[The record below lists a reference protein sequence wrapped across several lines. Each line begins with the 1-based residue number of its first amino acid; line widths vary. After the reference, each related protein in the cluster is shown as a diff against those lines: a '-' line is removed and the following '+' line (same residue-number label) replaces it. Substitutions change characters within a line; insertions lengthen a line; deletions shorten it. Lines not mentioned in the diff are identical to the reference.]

1 VAIAPFTLSAPAK
14 INLCLLITARRPNGY
29 HDLQTAF
36 QMLDICDTLSFELS
50 DQLSVE
56 SNIDLPVQTN
66 LVYLAAKLLQE
77 FSATKQ
83 GATIHLDKFLPMG
96 AGLGGGS
103 SDAATTLL
111 GLNRLWNLNIS
122 AKELMRLGRQLGAD
136 VPVFVFAQSA
146 WGEGIGEVLT
156 PLVLK
161 SSFYL
166 IVSPNCHVDTA
177 RIFSHPELTRDSS
190 TITIARFLEHGARND
205 CEFVVR
211 ELYPEVD
218 EVLLWLNKWGPAKM
232 TGTGSCVFLQFDS
245 RLEAQSVAKQ
255 VPEQW
260 TTFVAQGLDKSPVVS
275 ELAQLG

>member
-1 VAIAPFTLSAPAK
+1 MAPFTLSAPAK
-14 INLCLLITARRPNGY
+14 INLCLLITGRRPDGY

-77 FSATKQ
+77 FSSTKQ

-122 AKELMRLGRQLGAD
+122 AEELMRLGRQLGAD

-205 CEFVVR
+205 CEIVVR

>member
-14 INLCLLITARRPNGY
+14 INLCLLITGRRPDGY

>member
-1 VAIAPFTLSAPAK
+1 MAPFTLSAPAK
-14 INLCLLITARRPNGY
+14 INLCLLITGRRPDGY

-205 CEFVVR
+205 CEIVVR

>member
-1 VAIAPFTLSAPAK
+1 MAIAPFTLSAPAK
-14 INLCLLITARRPNGY
+14 INLCLLITGRRPDGY

-56 SNIDLPVQTN
+56 SNTDFPVPPN
-66 LVYLAAKLLQE
+66 LAYLAAKLLQE

-122 AKELMRLGRQLGAD
+122 AEELMRLGRQLGAD

-205 CEFVVR
+205 CEIVVR

>member
-1 VAIAPFTLSAPAK
+1 MAIAPFTLSAPAK
-14 INLCLLITARRPNGY
+14 INLCLLITGRRPDGY

-122 AKELMRLGRQLGAD
+122 AEELMRLGRQLGAD

-146 WGEGIGEVLT
+146 WGEGIGELLT

-205 CEFVVR
+205 CEIVVR

>member
-1 VAIAPFTLSAPAK
+1 MAIAPFTLSAPAK
-14 INLCLLITARRPNGY
+14 INLCLLITGRRPDGY

-122 AKELMRLGRQLGAD
+122 AEELMRLGRQLGAD

-205 CEFVVR
+205 CEIVVR

-245 RLEAQSVAKQ
+245 RLEARSVAKQ

>member
-1 VAIAPFTLSAPAK
+1 MAIAPFTLSAPAK
-14 INLCLLITARRPNGY
+14 INLCLLITARRPDGY

-111 GLNRLWNLNIS
+111 GLNHLWNLNIS
-122 AKELMRLGRQLGAD
+122 AKELMRLGRQFGAD

-205 CEFVVR
+205 CENVVR
-211 ELYPEVD
+211 NLYPEVD

-232 TGTGSCVFLQFDS
+232 TGTGSCVFLRFDS
-245 RLEAQSVAKQ
+245 RLEAESVARQ
-255 VPEQW
+255 VPELW

>member
-14 INLCLLITARRPNGY
+14 INLCLLITARRPDGY

-205 CEFVVR
+205 CEIVVR

>member
-1 VAIAPFTLSAPAK
+1 MAIAPFTLSAPAK
-14 INLCLLITARRPNGY
+14 INLCLLITARRPDGY

-77 FSATKQ
+77 SSATKQ

>member
-1 VAIAPFTLSAPAK
+1 
-14 INLCLLITARRPNGY
+14 
-29 HDLQTAF
+29 
-36 QMLDICDTLSFELS
+36 
-50 DQLSVE
+50 
-56 SNIDLPVQTN
+56 
-66 LVYLAAKLLQE
+66 
-77 FSATKQ
+77 
-83 GATIHLDKFLPMG
+83 LDKFLPLG
-96 AGLGGGS
+96 ACLGGGR
-103 SDAATTLL
+103 SDAATSLL

-122 AKELMRLGRQLGAD
+122 AEELMRLGRQLGAD

-205 CEFVVR
+205 CEIVVR

-245 RLEAQSVAKQ
+245 RLEARSVAKQ

>member
-1 VAIAPFTLSAPAK
+1 MAIAPFTLSAPAK
-14 INLCLLITARRPNGY
+14 INLCLLITGRRPDGY

-111 GLNRLWNLNIS
+111 GLNRLWSLNIS

-177 RIFSHPELTRDSS
+177 RIFSHPELTRYSS

-205 CEFVVR
+205 CEIVVR

>member
-14 INLCLLITARRPNGY
+14 INLCLLITGRRPDGY

-122 AKELMRLGRQLGAD
+122 AEELMRLGRQLGAD

-205 CEFVVR
+205 CEIVVR

>member
-1 VAIAPFTLSAPAK
+1 MAIAPFTLSAPAK
-14 INLCLLITARRPNGY
+14 INLCLLITGRRPDGY

-205 CEFVVR
+205 CEIVVR

>member
-14 INLCLLITARRPNGY
+14 INLCLLITGRRPDGY

-77 FSATKQ
+77 FSSTKQ

-122 AKELMRLGRQLGAD
+122 AEELMRLGRQLGAD

-205 CEFVVR
+205 CEIVVR

>member
-1 VAIAPFTLSAPAK
+1 MAIAPFTLSAPAK
-14 INLCLLITARRPNGY
+14 INLCLLITGRRPDGY

-36 QMLDICDTLSFELS
+36 QMLDIFDTLSFELS

-111 GLNRLWNLNIS
+111 GLNRLWSLNIS

-205 CEFVVR
+205 CEIVVR

>member
-1 VAIAPFTLSAPAK
+1 MAIAPFTLSAPAK
-14 INLCLLITARRPNGY
+14 INLCLLITGRRPDGY

-77 FSATKQ
+77 FSETKQ

-122 AKELMRLGRQLGAD
+122 AEELMRLGRQLGAD

-205 CEFVVR
+205 CEIVVR

>member
-14 INLCLLITARRPNGY
+14 INLCLLITGRRPDGY

-122 AKELMRLGRQLGAD
+122 AEELMRLGRQLGAD

-205 CEFVVR
+205 CEIVVR

-245 RLEAQSVAKQ
+245 RLEARSVAKQ

>member
-1 VAIAPFTLSAPAK
+1 MAIAPFTLSAPAK
-14 INLCLLITARRPNGY
+14 INLCLLITGRRPDGY

>member
-1 VAIAPFTLSAPAK
+1 MAIAPFTLSAPAK
-14 INLCLLITARRPNGY
+14 INLCLLITGRRPDGY

-161 SSFYL
+161 NSFYL

-205 CEFVVR
+205 CEIVVR

-260 TTFVAQGLDKSPVVS
+260 TTFVAQGLDKSPIVS